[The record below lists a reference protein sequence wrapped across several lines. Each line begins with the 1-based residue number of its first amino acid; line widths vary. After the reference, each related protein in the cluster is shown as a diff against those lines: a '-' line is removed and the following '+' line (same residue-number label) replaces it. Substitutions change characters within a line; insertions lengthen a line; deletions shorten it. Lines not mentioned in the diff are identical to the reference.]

1 MSDSPKPGS
10 LGWMDLTV
18 EDASGVRD
26 FYQRVVGF
34 EVQNVSMGDYDDFC
48 LVPAGSDTPV
58 AGVCHARGS
67 NADMP
72 PVWMPCFVVKEL
84 EKRLE
89 EVSTA
94 GGRVLREIRS
104 AGGGRYSVISDPSG
118 AVCALYESPA

>member
-1 MSDSPKPGS
+1 MSDSPNPGS

-18 EDASGVRD
+18 EDAAGVCD

-34 EVQNVSMGDYDDFC
+34 EIQNVSMGDYDDFC
-48 LVPAGSDTPV
+48 LVPSGTDAPV

-72 PVWMPCFVVKEL
+72 PVWMPYFVVQGL
-84 EKRLE
+84 EQRLE
-89 EVSTA
+89 EVTAA
-94 GGRVLREIRS
+94 GGRVLREVRS

-118 AVCALYESPA
+118 AICALYEG